1 MYKVNSL
8 FLQKIKLMTF
18 LILSFLI
25 SKMRIIIMK
34 KKGKGAGPQE
44 GTTGLRVW

>member
-25 SKMRIIIMK
+25 SKMTIVLSSLPVSK
-34 KKGKGAGPQE
+34 KCDHQME
-44 GTTGLRVW
+44 QCV